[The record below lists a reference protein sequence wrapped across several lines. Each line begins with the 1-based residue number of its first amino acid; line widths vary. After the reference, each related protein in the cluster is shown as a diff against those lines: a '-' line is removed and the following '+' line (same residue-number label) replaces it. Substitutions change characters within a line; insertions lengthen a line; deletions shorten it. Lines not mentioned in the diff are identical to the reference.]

1 MAGEGYDYVV
11 ETGGLTLYWFYIICE
26 DSIGTGSYRLGLGTV
41 FGAKIIYF
49 LYFGVYKDQHVH
61 SVVKFWE
68 IICVHD

>member
-41 FGAKIIYF
+41 LGAKIIYF
-49 LYFGVYKDQHVH
+49 LYFGVIKISTYTALLSFGK
-61 SVVKFWE
+61 
-68 IICVHD
+68 